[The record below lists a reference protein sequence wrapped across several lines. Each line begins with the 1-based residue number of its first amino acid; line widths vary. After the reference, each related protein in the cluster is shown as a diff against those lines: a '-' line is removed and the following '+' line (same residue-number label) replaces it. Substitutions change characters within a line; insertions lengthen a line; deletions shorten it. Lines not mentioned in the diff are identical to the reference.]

1 MVTGLIGKKV
11 GMTQLFAADGTVQP
25 ATVLRAGPCVVAQVK
40 TVQADGYEAVQL
52 GLVEVKPTRENKPSQ
67 GHFRKA
73 GVPPT
78 RVRREVSV
86 GAAGDPLKAGDQVG
100 VSIFADGERVD
111 VVGTS
116 RGRGFQGVVKRHH
129 FKGGVASH
137 GSMFHRAPGSIG
149 ASSYPSRV
157 VKGMRMPGHMGDAQ
171 ITVRNLKVIRVD
183 AENNLLLV
191 EGAVPGGPNSI
202 VVIRKA
208 IAAKRIKVA
217 QIEPVKKKGRRSFS

>member
-25 ATVLRAGPCVVAQVK
+25 ATVLKAGPCVVAQVK
-40 TVQADGYEAVQL
+40 TVEIDGYEAVQL
-52 GLVEVKPTRENKPSQ
+52 GLVEAKPTKENKPSQ
-67 GHFRKA
+67 GHFKKA

-78 RVRREVSV
+78 RVRCEVKV
-86 GAAGDPLKAGDQVG
+86 AAGGDPVKAGDQVN
-100 VSIFADGERVD
+100 VSMFAGGERVD

-129 FKGGVASH
+129 FRGGRATH

-157 VKGMRMPGHMGDAQ
+157 VRGMRMAGHMGDAQ
-171 ITVRNLKVIRVD
+171 VTVRNLKVIRVD
-183 AENNLLLV
+183 TENNLLLV
-191 EGAVPGGPNSI
+191 QGAVPGGPNSI

-208 IAAKRIKVA
+208 VAPKRVKVA
-217 QIEPVKKKGRRSFS
+217 QVEPAKKKGRR